1 MKLTRLLLSIFI
13 TTTLFISCS
22 SDEVFGPIEQ
32 KSEVNESTKQKL
44 EITNGTVLKT
54 TSVSTQVSTTTI
66 PKAYIFVEPLSK
78 YSMVSSY
85 LRTVPKSPL
94 FRLPFIGWY
103 GVNGNAWRFN
113 FLNYVDM
120 PHWYDGRLPSVIES
134 EIPQTNG
141 GIDDYGNPILAYNFK
156 TVKIPKNTVVG
167 KAWISILIPVSQMN
181 NDTKRQRTVRTYE
194 KIGNVLVTNG
204 WITGWTYTMDSV
216 YFSVLFNYQGNRIPK
231 GLYRL
236 YYSPGLNT
244 NLTSNKDFYLKG
256 NSN

>member
-1 MKLTRLLLSIFI
+1 MKLTQLIPTIFLSAILLV
-13 TTTLFISCS
+13 SCS
-22 SDEVFGPIEQ
+22 TDEVFDTIEQ
-32 KSEVNESTKQKL
+32 KSEVSESIKQNT
-44 EITNGTVLKT
+44 EVTNGTTLKT
-54 TSVSTQVSTTTI
+54 TSASAQVSTIT

-113 FLNYVDM
+113 FLNYVDI
-120 PHWYDGRLPSVIES
+120 PHWYDGRLPSVIQA
-134 EIPQTNG
+134 EIPQVSG
-141 GIDDYGNPILAYNFK
+141 GIDEYGNPKIAYNFT

-167 KAWISILIPVSQMN
+167 KAWVSILIPVSQMN
-181 NDTKRQRTVRTYE
+181 NDTRRQRTVRTYE
-194 KIGNVLVTNG
+194 KIGNVTVTNG

-216 YFSVLFNYQGNRIPK
+216 YFSVLFNYQGDRIPK
-231 GLYRL
+231 GHYRL
-236 YYSPGLNT
+236 YTSTSLNL
-244 NLTSNKDFYLKG
+244 NLTSNRDFYLRG